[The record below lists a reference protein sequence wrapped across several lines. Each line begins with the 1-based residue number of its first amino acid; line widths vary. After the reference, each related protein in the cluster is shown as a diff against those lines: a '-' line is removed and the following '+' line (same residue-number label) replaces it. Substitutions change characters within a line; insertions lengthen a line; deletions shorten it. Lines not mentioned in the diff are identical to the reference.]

1 MSRPRFTVAL
11 GTALAVLALAA
22 PAGAAAAGDCPNADM
37 LPTAD
42 NAADVNQ
49 ATLCLLNAERAANG
63 LGALTENASLSRAS
77 LAFSQ
82 QMVAQSFFAHEAPDG
97 TDLVARLTA
106 VGYLG
111 NTGGDWSVGEN
122 IAWAQGSL
130 STPRSVMQAWMDSP
144 GHRANILN
152 ASYAEIGLGTVQ
164 GVPQPGQPG
173 TTFTTDFGAREPVIQ
188 SSAATTRTAAPAK
201 AAKATKTAQHKTSS
215 ARGKTARSR
224 ARSASVRHH
233 QRTVWMAKLIG

>member
-1 MSRPRFTVAL
+1 MSRPRFTAAL
-11 GTALAVLALAA
+11 GTALVVLALAT
-22 PAGAAAAGDCPNADM
+22 PAGASAAGDCPNADL

-42 NAADVNQ
+42 NMADINQ

-82 QMVAQSFFAHEAPDG
+82 QMVDQSFFAHVAPDG

-122 IAWAQGSL
+122 IAWAQGAL
-130 STPRSVMQAWMDSP
+130 STPRNVMQAWMNST
-144 GHRANILN
+144 GHRENILN
-152 ASYAEIGLGTVQ
+152 ADYAEIGLGTVQ

-188 SSAATTRTAAPAK
+188 SSAATTRTAPAK
-201 AAKATKTAQHKTSS
+201 AAKKVAPSKASS
-215 ARGKTARSR
+215 KRKKSTRTR
-224 ARSASVRHH
+224 ARSASAKAHS
-233 QRTVWMAKLIG
+233 RTVWMAKLIG

>member
-1 MSRPRFTVAL
+1 MSRPRFTAAL
-11 GTALAVLALAA
+11 GTALVVLALAT
-22 PAGAAAAGDCPNADM
+22 PAGASAAGDCPNADL

-42 NAADVNQ
+42 NMADINQ

-82 QMVAQSFFAHEAPDG
+82 QMVDQSFFAHEAPDG

-122 IAWAQGSL
+122 IAWAQGAL
-130 STPRSVMQAWMDSP
+130 STPRNVMQAWMNST
-144 GHRANILN
+144 GHRENILN
-152 ASYAEIGLGTVQ
+152 ADYAEIGLGTVQ

-188 SSAATTRTAAPAK
+188 SSAATTRTAPAK
-201 AAKATKTAQHKTSS
+201 AAKKVAPSKASS
-215 ARGKTARSR
+215 KRKKSTRTR
-224 ARSASVRHH
+224 ARSASAKAHS
-233 QRTVWMAKLIG
+233 RTVWMAKLIG

>member
-1 MSRPRFTVAL
+1 MARPRFTVAL

-22 PAGAAAAGDCPNADM
+22 PAGAAAAGDCPGADL

-42 NAADVNQ
+42 NVADINQ

-130 STPRSVMQAWMDSP
+130 STPRSVMQAWMDSA

-188 SSAATTRTAAPAK
+188 SSAATTRTTPAK
-201 AAKATKTAQHKTSS
+201 AAKAGKATKATKKKATK
-215 ARGKTARSR
+215 ASR
-224 ARSASVRHH
+224 KARSASVSRH
-233 QRTVWMAKLIG
+233 QRAVWMAKVIG

>member
-1 MSRPRFTVAL
+1 MSRPRFTAAV
-11 GTALAVLALAA
+11 GTALVVLALAT
-22 PAGAAAAGDCPNADM
+22 PAGASAAGDCPGADL

-42 NAADVNQ
+42 NMAEINQ
-49 ATLCLLNAERAANG
+49 ATLCLLNAERAASG

-77 LAFSQ
+77 LAYSQ
-82 QMVAQSFFAHEAPDG
+82 QMVDQSFFAHEAPDG
-97 TDLVARLTA
+97 TNLVARLTA

-130 STPRSVMQAWMDSP
+130 STPRNVMQAWMNST
-144 GHRANILN
+144 GHRENILN
-152 ASYAEIGLGTVQ
+152 TDYAEIGLGTVQ

-188 SSAATTRTAAPAK
+188 SSAATTRTAPAK
-201 AAKATKTAQHKTSS
+201 AAKVAPRKASS
-215 ARGKTARSR
+215 KRKKSTRTR
-224 ARSASVRHH
+224 ARSASAHGQKH
-233 QRTVWMAKLIG
+233 TVWMAKLIG

>member
-1 MSRPRFTVAL
+1 MTRPRFTVAI
-11 GTALAVLALAA
+11 GTALVVLALAA
-22 PAGAAAAGDCPNADM
+22 PAGASAAGDCPGADL

-42 NAADVNQ
+42 NVADINQ

-82 QMVAQSFFAHEAPDG
+82 QMVAQSFFSHDAPDG

-130 STPRSVMQAWMDSP
+130 STPRNVMQAWMDSA

-164 GVPQPGQPG
+164 GVPEPGQPG
-173 TTFTTDFGAREPVIQ
+173 TTFTTDFGAREPVIE
-188 SSAATTRTAAPAK
+188 SSAATTRTAP
-201 AAKATKTAQHKTSS
+201 AKATKATKATKKKSTKT
-215 ARGKTARSR
+215 KTKAK
-224 ARSASVRHH
+224 ARSASVSRHQH
-233 QRTVWMAKLIG
+233 AVWMAKVIG

>member
-1 MSRPRFTVAL
+1 MTRPRFTAAL

-22 PAGAAAAGDCPNADM
+22 PAGAAAAGDCPGADL

-42 NAADVNQ
+42 NVADINQ
-49 ATLCLLNAERAANG
+49 ATLCLLNAERATNG

-130 STPRSVMQAWMDSP
+130 STPRSVMQAWMDSA

-173 TTFTTDFGAREPVIQ
+173 TTFTTDFGFREPVIQ
-188 SSAATTRTAAPAK
+188 SSAATTRTTPAK
-201 AAKATKTAQHKTSS
+201 AAKAGKATKAPKKKATKA
-215 ARGKTARSR
+215 SR
-224 ARSASVRHH
+224 KARSASVSRH
-233 QRTVWMAKLIG
+233 QRAVWMAKVIG

>member
-1 MSRPRFTVAL
+1 MSRPRFTAAI
-11 GTALAVLALAA
+11 GTALVVLALAA
-22 PAGAAAAGDCPNADM
+22 PAGASADGDCPGADL
-37 LPTAD
+37 LPSAD
-42 NAADVNQ
+42 NVAQINQ
-49 ATLCLLNAERAANG
+49 ATLCLLNAERSSRG
-63 LGALTENASLSRAS
+63 LVPLTESASLSSAS
-77 LAFSQ
+77 LAYSQ

-130 STPRSVMQAWMDSP
+130 STPRNVMQAWMNSP
-144 GHRANILN
+144 GHRENILN
-152 ASYAEIGLGTVQ
+152 ADYAEIGLGTAE

-188 SSAATTRTAAPAK
+188 SSAATTRTAGV
-201 AAKATKTAQHKTSS
+201 KATKAAAPRK
-215 ARGKTARSR
+215 ARADRRRTARSR
-224 ARSASVRHH
+224 ARSASVRRHG
-233 QRTVWMAKLIG
+233 RAVWMAKLIG

>member
-1 MSRPRFTVAL
+1 MARPRFTVAL

-22 PAGAAAAGDCPNADM
+22 PAGAAAAGDCPGADV

-42 NAADVNQ
+42 NVADINQ

-130 STPRSVMQAWMDSP
+130 STPRSVMQAWMDSA

-188 SSAATTRTAAPAK
+188 SSAATTRTTPAK
-201 AAKATKTAQHKTSS
+201 AAKAGKATKANKKKATKAS
-215 ARGKTARSR
+215 RR
-224 ARSASVRHH
+224 ARSASVSRH
-233 QRTVWMAKLIG
+233 QRAVWMAKVIG